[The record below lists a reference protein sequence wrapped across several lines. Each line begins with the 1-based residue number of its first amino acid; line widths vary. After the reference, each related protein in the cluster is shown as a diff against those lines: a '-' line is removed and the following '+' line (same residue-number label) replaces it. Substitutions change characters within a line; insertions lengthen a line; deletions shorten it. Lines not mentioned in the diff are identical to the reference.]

1 MTNFEQDNSE
11 YQDNQTFSEK
21 IKRLFRIIL
30 RQLKRLTHIEH
41 EVDYEATVQSIS
53 SSIEFRGINIW
64 VLAFAIIVASV
75 GLNINATAVIIGAML
90 ISPLMGP
97 INGVGL
103 GFGTLDFE
111 LLKKSLRNLGI
122 MVLISIIA
130 STSYFLL
137 SPLNEARSELLARTS
152 PTIFD
157 VLIAFFGGMAGIVA
171 TSQKKQPITVISGVA
186 IATALMPPLC
196 TAGFGLATFQFRF
209 FFGAFYLFFLNAFCI
224 ALSTFF
230 IVRYLH
236 FPFKSYIDPLREKVV
251 KRATMIMATIV
262 LIPSVFMAAQLV
274 RETTFNSLSTR
285 YLKELPKSPILENT
299 QIISSKKE
307 YNRKKSTIMVSLI
320 GQEISKKDIITL
332 QEEMEAF
339 GLKRTDLI
347 IKQTETVIN
356 ANMQTELLEDMLS
369 QKEIML
375 NQRDTQIMQ
384 LKNALM
390 QINIDSE
397 LSSHIGKEINVQY
410 PFVQT
415 FSVNNSIYMNPE
427 TLQADTIPTI
437 LITWKKR
444 PNDTEKQQLL
454 AWLKIRLD
462 LDTLKLID

>member
-1 MTNFEQDNSE
+1 
-11 YQDNQTFSEK
+11 
-21 IKRLFRIIL
+21 
-30 RQLKRLTHIEH
+30 
-41 EVDYEATVQSIS
+41 
-53 SSIEFRGINIW
+53 
-64 VLAFAIIVASV
+64 
-75 GLNINATAVIIGAML
+75 
-90 ISPLMGP
+90 
-97 INGVGL
+97 
-103 GFGTLDFE
+103 
-111 LLKKSLRNLGI
+111 
-122 MVLISIIA
+122 
-130 STSYFLL
+130 
-137 SPLNEARSELLARTS
+137 
-152 PTIFD
+152 
-157 VLIAFFGGMAGIVA
+157 
-171 TSQKKQPITVISGVA
+171 
-186 IATALMPPLC
+186 
-196 TAGFGLATFQFRF
+196 
-209 FFGAFYLFFLNAFCI
+209 
-224 ALSTFF
+224 
-230 IVRYLH
+230 
-236 FPFKSYIDPLREKVV
+236 
-251 KRATMIMATIV
+251 
-262 LIPSVFMAAQLV
+262 
-274 RETTFNSLSTR
+274 
-285 YLKELPKSPILENT
+285 
-299 QIISSKKE
+299 
-307 YNRKKSTIMVSLI
+307 MVSLI